1 MPTSNL
7 SSAKLPTGVL
17 PTQVLLSLTT
27 APLLLFLV
35 GSRALATLIQEMG
48 QTSEEVFRGER
59 LPLLKISASSLDD

>member
-1 MPTSNL
+1 L

-17 PTQVLLSLTT
+17 PTKVLLSLTT

>member
-1 MPTSNL
+1 MPTS
-7 SSAKLPTGVL
+7 KLPTGL
-17 PTQVLLSLTT
+17 LLSLTT

-48 QTSEEVFRGER
+48 QTSEEIFRGER